1 MTDNIT
7 SDRIKWQKRILM
19 WLVLIS
25 LTRIHSQPQNL
36 GLSLV
41 VVVIV
46 CVCVMTK
53 MKCQALVRNPW
64 MPNVSSGWS
73 WNAPLGVILYFLWG
87 RYKRTF
93 SLPPQPFQVK
103 RMWKCVCVSLSLSI
117 YIYIYIICSKA
128 WSGREGVSLV
138 NLNWLYI
145 NEYHHP
151 YITNMYMYLFCWI

>member
-7 SDRIKWQKRILM
+7 SDRIKWQKRIFM
-19 WLVLIS
+19 WLFLIS

-41 VVVIV
+41 VVVIVCV

-73 WNAPLGVILYFLWG
+73 WNAPLGAILYSLWG

-93 SLPPQPFQVK
+93 SLPLQPFQVK
-103 RMWKCVCVSLSLSI
+103 RIWKCFSLSLSL
-117 YIYIYIICSKA
+117 YIYILYVPRHEVGEKGFHWWIWIGSISMNII
-128 WSGREGVSLV
+128 
-138 NLNWLYI
+138 I
-145 NEYHHP
+145 H
-151 YITNMYMYLFCWI
+151 T